1 LCHYATAQHD
11 HDGRAGQGQSAKR
24 DLLRRNLSAAAP
36 NQKRCGGI
44 TEFPTDEGKL
54 HLA

>member
-1 LCHYATAQHD
+1 
-11 HDGRAGQGQSAKR
+11 
-24 DLLRRNLSAAAP
+24 LRRNLSAAAP
-36 NQKRCGGI
+36 NQKRCGDI